1 MPNAVSGRFV
11 NFAIFPNPRL
21 SGKNRLACCPVYDRI
36 SPPRRKRPPPIKSYL
51 RVFDNGNLIERW
63 QIPKLIND
71 NGRRCL
77 RRRGLRSGRAS
88 GYDYSSYIYEK
99 SHITIQTR

>member
-77 RRRGLRSGRAS
+77 RRCRFHGGRTCRHDDS
-88 GYDYSSYIYEK
+88 RYTG
-99 SHITIQTR
+99 